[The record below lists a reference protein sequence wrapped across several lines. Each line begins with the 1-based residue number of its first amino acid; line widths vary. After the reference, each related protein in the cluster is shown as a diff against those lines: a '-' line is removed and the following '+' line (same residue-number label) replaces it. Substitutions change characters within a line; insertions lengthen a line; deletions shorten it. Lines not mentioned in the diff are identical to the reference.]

1 MSFANTLRHQIR
13 ILTRDHSKQWKVSCE
28 CRAKVEDLFT
38 NHYHLFSNISF
49 GSAISKSYK
58 IITVRYNKNITS
70 EKRIDFQGKYYLI
83 LKIVNQS
90 EANKV
95 YKILVSRI

>member
-1 MSFANTLRHQIR
+1 MSFANSLRHKIL
-13 ILTRDHSKQWKVSCE
+13 ILTSDHKKQWKVSGE

-58 IITVRYNKNITS
+58 IITVRYNKHITY

-83 LKIVNQS
+83 LKIVNQGQ
-90 EANKV
+90 ADKV
-95 YKILVSRI
+95 YKILVSQI